1 MATSSLYYLNSSSF
15 ASATAVFTDS
25 ALTTLAPDG
34 WFSFGGIVREQVGG
48 VLQPAI
54 PCPSCFIDCDNQL
67 AHSGDDG
74 IYNVTFN
81 TGFNVGAIIIRFNP
95 NNVPDGFLATYDGI
109 DYNGLVSPAYGWLQG
124 GVAGEPSYIGRA
136 ADDCGIS
143 GTTYVLDNYRFQG
156 GSFIFDGTT
165 LSVTVNPLS
174 VDTTVGNPG
183 NCVMVIPKVNASPSS
198 LYLQIVSPCPSGA
211 FTVEVECPALLQGF
225 ASSNVNGS
233 STAACNDILDQ
244 TYYVAHV
251 NGSGGVLYLYDYV
264 FADAYG
270 QTPLSAGFYNV
281 SGMSPFYD
289 WIQVD
294 VNGVVIAFGSCS
306 YEDNYLVRR
315 CGDNFEIVVYSASAL
330 TPGQLISVNEAIYSG
345 CRFTVV
351 GPQATQADATFNA
364 VVPGTCENVC
374 VYWEAT
380 SNFEVGNV
388 NLNFVDCFGV
398 PQVYSL
404 GPEETYSFCARAT
417 SYVSPEGVT
426 SVIDSCQ
433 CPAIYYYQV
442 TRCGDGLSVIID
454 STTVLNPGDVVSITG
469 YSGCYFQVVSSSAL
483 APAESFVS
491 LEPTTC
497 SEVCVLMSF
506 QNVSGG
512 PSPITWTGCDDLP
525 YAYTLSDSQTIL
537 RCVKGGAYT
546 VPGGIVVTLSNC
558 NCGV

>member
-15 ASATAVFTDS
+15 TSATAVFTDP
-25 ALTTLAPDG
+25 ALTVPAPDG
-34 WFSFGGIVREQVGG
+34 WFSFGGVVRQQIGG
-48 VLQPAI
+48 VLQAVV
-54 PCPSCFIDCDNQL
+54 PCPSCFIECDNQL
-67 AHSGDDG
+67 AQSGDDG

-81 TGFNVGAIIIRFNP
+81 TGFNVGAIVIRFDPLNI
-95 NNVPDGFLATYDGI
+95 PDGLLATYDGV
-109 DYNGLVSPAYGWLQG
+109 DYNGVVSPQYGWLQG
-124 GVAGEPSYIGRA
+124 GVAGEPSYIGRV

-143 GTTYVLDNYRFQG
+143 GTTYVLDNFRFQG
-156 GSFIFDGTT
+156 GSFVFDGTT
-165 LSVTVNPLS
+165 PSVTVNPAS
-174 VDTTVGNPG
+174 VVTTPNNPG

-198 LYLQIVSPCPSGA
+198 VYFKVVSPCSPGS
-211 FTVEVECPALLQGF
+211 FNLEVECPALLQGF

-251 NGSGGVLYLYDYV
+251 NGSGGVLLLYDYV

-281 SGMSPFYD
+281 SGMSIHFD

-294 VNGVVIAFGSCS
+294 ANGVVIGFGSCS

-315 CGDNFEIVVYSASAL
+315 CGDNLEIVVYSASAL
-330 TPGQLISVNEAIYSG
+330 TPGQLISVNESQYAG

-351 GPQATQADATFNA
+351 GPQATQADATFSA
-364 VVPGTCENVC
+364 VFPGNCENVC

-380 SNFEVGNV
+380 SELEVGSV

-404 GPEETYSFCARAT
+404 GPLETYRFCARAT

-426 SVIDSCQ
+426 SVIDDCE

-483 APAESFVS
+483 APSESFVA
-491 LEPTTC
+491 LESVTC
-497 SEVCVLMSF
+497 GDVCALFSF

-512 PSPITWTGCDDLP
+512 PATITWTGCDDLP
-525 YAYTLSDSQTIL
+525 YSYTLSDSQTIQ